1 MNGVSVRNLE
11 QIQEDDRAARPS
23 RFGALLL
30 ASLAGA
36 GIVTAFVVMAGR
48 DGPPAT
54 PTKDPLAELVSQA
67 KSGGVPAQELAG
79 KDVSFPSLLSD
90 AERTTTALAA
100 VKDERGRLVKQSD
113 PLAQGAPTA
122 PPPATDRLPVVPL
135 PVGDLL
141 SSTPV
146 TSAPK
151 DALTALA
158 ANAARVPDDAEV
170 APPGSEGGFQLQVAS
185 FKDPADADRLVEDLR
200 KRGHKAY
207 RQAAY
212 VPERGLW
219 HRVRIGPFRTKLEA
233 NKYKEKFERTERI
246 APYVVDPDRV
256 KQAEAQRAARL
267 AAQRKRLAGKK
278 GGNDGTSDA
287 DTAKPRAQ

>member
-1 MNGVSVRNLE
+1 VELTMNVSVRNLE
-11 QIQEDDRAARPS
+11 QIQEDDRSARPS

-36 GIVTAFVVMAGR
+36 AIVTAGVVMAGR
-48 DGPPAT
+48 SGPPAT
-54 PTKDPLAELVSQA
+54 PAKDPLAELVSQV
-67 KSGGVPAQELAG
+67 KSNSAPAVELAG
-79 KDVSFPSLLSD
+79 RDVSFPSILSD

-100 VKDERGRLVKQSD
+100 VKDERGRLVKQ
-113 PLAQGAPTA
+113 AEAAEAPSA
-122 PPPATDRLPVVPL
+122 PPPAGDRLPVVPL

-151 DALTALA
+151 DSLTALA
-158 ANAARVPDDAEV
+158 ATAARVPEDANV

-185 FKDPADADRLVEDLR
+185 FKDQADADRLVEDLR

-219 HRVRIGPFRTKLEA
+219 HRVRIGPFRSKLEA
-233 NKYKEKFERTERI
+233 KRYGENFERTERV
-246 APYVVDPDRV
+246 APYVVDPDKV

-267 AAQRKRLAGKK
+267 AAQRKRLGQ
-278 GGNDGTSDA
+278 GN
-287 DTAKPRAQ
+287 

>member
-1 MNGVSVRNLE
+1 MDSVSVRNLE

-36 GIVTAFVVMAGR
+36 AIVTAGVVMAGR
-48 DGPPAT
+48 SGPPAT
-54 PTKDPLAELVSQA
+54 PAKDPLAELVTQA
-67 KSGGVPAQELAG
+67 KSGSLPAEELAG
-79 KDVSFPSLLSD
+79 KDVSFPSILSD

-100 VKDERGRLVKQSD
+100 VKDERGRLVKQAD
-113 PLAQGAPTA
+113 APGAVPST
-122 PPPATDRLPVVPL
+122 PPPAGDRLPVVPL

-141 SSTPV
+141 SATPV

-151 DALTALA
+151 DSLTALA
-158 ANAARVPDDAEV
+158 ANAAKVPDDATV

-185 FKDPADADRLVEDLR
+185 FKDQADADRLVEDLR

-219 HRVRIGPFRTKLEA
+219 YRVRIGPFRSKIEA
-233 NKYKEKFERTERI
+233 NQYREKFERTERV
-246 APYVVDPDRV
+246 APYVVDPDKV
-256 KQAEAQRAARL
+256 KQAETQRAARL
-267 AAQRKRLAGKK
+267 AAQRKHLG
-278 GGNDGTSDA
+278 DA
-287 DTAKPRAQ
+287 D

>member
-1 MNGVSVRNLE
+1 MNSVSVRNLE

-36 GIVTAFVVMAGR
+36 AIVTAGVVMAGR
-48 DGPPAT
+48 SGPPAT
-54 PTKDPLAELVSQA
+54 PAKDPLAELVTQA
-67 KSGGVPAQELAG
+67 KNGASPAEELAG
-79 KDVSFPSLLSD
+79 KDVSFPSILSD
-90 AERTTTALAA
+90 AERTPTALAA
-100 VKDERGRLVKQSD
+100 VKDERGRLVKQGD
-113 PLAQGAPTA
+113 DAAGAMPNA
-122 PPPATDRLPVVPL
+122 PPPAGDRLPVVPL

-141 SSTPV
+141 SATPV

-151 DALTALA
+151 DSLTALA
-158 ANAARVPDDAEV
+158 ANAAKIPDDATV

-185 FKDPADADRLVEDLR
+185 FKDQADADKLVEDLR

-219 HRVRIGPFRTKLEA
+219 YRVRIGPFRSKLEA
-233 NKYKEKFERTERI
+233 NHYREKFERTERV
-246 APYVVDPDRV
+246 APYVVDPDKV
-256 KQAEAQRAARL
+256 KQAETQRAARL
-267 AAQRKRLAGKK
+267 AAQRKHLG
-278 GGNDGTSDA
+278 DA
-287 DTAKPRAQ
+287 D